1 MKFISLTLAAMVA
14 LAVIAVAA
22 QGAST
27 SGKTLKA
34 KTGPGFTISLKNAAG
49 KRVKRLKV
57 GKYTIKVSDKS
68 SIHNFHL
75 KGPGGVNK
83 KTSVP
88 FVGSKTW
95 HVKFVKGTYKYV
107 CDIHKTIMHG
117 TFKAIR

>member
-1 MKFISLTLAAMVA
+1 VKFISLSLAALAA
-14 LAVIAVAA
+14 LGVIAVAA

-27 SGKTLKA
+27 SKTLRA

-49 KRVKRLKV
+49 QKVKKLRH
-57 GKYTIKVSDKS
+57 GTYTIKVSDKS
-68 SIHNFHL
+68 AIHNFHL

-117 TFKAIR
+117 SFKVT